1 LPHQLALPKRRQSL
15 LQSGKNAS
23 ILKDG
28 FAAVWSE
35 VTSEARH
42 HFLIPTF
49 QGAAECRTP
58 NNRLPSFI
66 FQFPF
71 CSPAHLFRILAEK
84 SL

>member
-1 LPHQLALPKRRQSL
+1 LPHQLALPSAGNPFCKAGKT
-15 LQSGKNAS
+15 LQF
-23 ILKDG
+23 LKVE

-35 VTSEARH
+35 VASEARR